1 MRHKWYGDIL
11 TGILFII
18 IFFITEHSSLSVLQ
32 AEEKSLEVIGKVYEF
47 DDKSEYEISSTEVFS
62 DTNKVNTLGKLLI
75 DGNVLKVLENDEIPI
90 YEISNDDCITI
101 SYANDHSWLDKN
113 DEGWYLVEDSKKK
126 VDGIKL
132 GKKVGKCAIIIQT
145 SLDRKNWTE
154 DIRVNF
160 AESSDSEPIL
170 QSNDIQL
177 INGCF
182 YKFIVVYELQRE
194 NTPTKIAF
202 WNKKNYERKKCAE
215 VYEFYASYNDAERNV
230 AHKEKRFNLGD
241 LVKTEKDKGYSGSF
255 SIDVNDPHFG
265 WELGNFFISGYTDKT
280 DDNVFLKNV
289 GDEITLWFNLKQN
302 IYKLHDNSDLSV
314 IEDKDGWD
322 RQFQIDKMNFGYGT
336 LIIRYIDYEGVKHD
350 PVIYQNYLQALTS
363 ENADVKVQFFEE
375 GDYEV
380 ALDYKIGNSK
390 KIVDKTNDYRI
401 SFNFK
406 VRNSNCMVYP
416 FDIHTKTELKNS
428 SVTENGFY
436 LDMANSRYL
445 KINIMYARWTKGVD
459 GYIEDIRIN
468 KSAKDGDEYTD
479 EGIYTIEVS
488 NPTTGAKTEKKI
500 YVGKDNILKA
510 SMNTNNASYTVNQIA
525 DLVENGAE
533 IMDDGTIV
541 LPVQETTTIETEES
555 IRIETEEVM
564 TSNNIETEEENTNDF
579 QIQSS
584 EMIEKNDF
592 VMNENKK
599 AIFLV
604 IVMGIIII
612 GGAILIIVLKGRNKK

>member
-1 MRHKWYGDIL
+1 MKYKWYRDIL
-11 TGILFII
+11 IGFVFMI
-18 IFFITEHSSLSVLQ
+18 IFFITEHISLSVIK
-32 AEEKSLEVIGKVYEF
+32 AEEKSIEVIGKVYEF
-47 DDKSEYEISSTEVFS
+47 DEKSEYEISSSEAFG
-62 DTNKVNTLGKLLI
+62 DTNKINTLGKLLI
-75 DGNVLKVLENDEIPI
+75 TGNVLKVLENDEVPT
-90 YEISNDDCITI
+90 YEINNDDFITI
-101 SYANDHSWLDKN
+101 SYANDHSWSDMN
-113 DEGWYLVEDSKKK
+113 DEGWYLVEDSKKN

-154 DIRVNF
+154 NIKVNY
-160 AESSDSEPIL
+160 AEFSDSEPIL
-170 QSNDIQL
+170 KSNDIQL
-177 INGCF
+177 LNGCF
-182 YKFIVVYELQRE
+182 YKIIVVYELQRE
-194 NTPTKIAF
+194 KTPTKIAL

-215 VYEFYASYNDAERNV
+215 VYEFYASYSNAEENV
-230 AHKEKRFNLGD
+230 ARKEKRFNLGD
-241 LVKTEKDKGYSGSF
+241 LVKTEKNNGYSGSF
-255 SIDVNDPHFG
+255 SIDVDDPHFG

-302 IYKLHDNSDLSV
+302 IFKLQDNSNLSV

-322 RQFQIDKMNFGYGT
+322 QQFQIDKTNFGYGT
-336 LIIRYIDYEGVKHD
+336 LIIRYTDYEGVKHD
-350 PVIYQNYLQALTS
+350 PVIYLNYLQALTS

-390 KIVDKTNDYRI
+390 KIVDKTHDYRI

-488 NPTTGAKTEKKI
+488 NPITGAKTEKKI

-533 IMDDGTIV
+533 IMDDGTII
-541 LPVQETTTIETEES
+541 LPVRETTTIEVEES
-555 IRIETEEVM
+555 VSTETEEVM
-564 TSNNIETEEENTNDF
+564 SSNNIETEEENTDNLD
-579 QIQSS
+579 IQTT
-584 EMIEKNDF
+584 EMIEEYDFDVKKNK
-592 VMNENKK
+592 E
-599 AIFLV
+599 V
-604 IVMGIIII
+604 ISLAIII
-612 GGAILIIVLKGRNKK
+612 GIIFIGGAMLIIALKGRNKK

>member
-1 MRHKWYGDIL
+1 M
-11 TGILFII
+11 
-18 IFFITEHSSLSVLQ
+18 
-32 AEEKSLEVIGKVYEF
+32 
-47 DDKSEYEISSTEVFS
+47 
-62 DTNKVNTLGKLLI
+62 
-75 DGNVLKVLENDEIPI
+75 
-90 YEISNDDCITI
+90 
-101 SYANDHSWLDKN
+101 
-113 DEGWYLVEDSKKK
+113 
-126 VDGIKL
+126 
-132 GKKVGKCAIIIQT
+132 
-145 SLDRKNWTE
+145 
-154 DIRVNF
+154 
-160 AESSDSEPIL
+160 
-170 QSNDIQL
+170 
-177 INGCF
+177 
-182 YKFIVVYELQRE
+182 
-194 NTPTKIAF
+194 
-202 WNKKNYERKKCAE
+202 
-215 VYEFYASYNDAERNV
+215 
-230 AHKEKRFNLGD
+230 
-241 LVKTEKDKGYSGSF
+241 
-255 SIDVNDPHFG
+255 NDPHFG

-579 QIQSS
+579 EIQSS